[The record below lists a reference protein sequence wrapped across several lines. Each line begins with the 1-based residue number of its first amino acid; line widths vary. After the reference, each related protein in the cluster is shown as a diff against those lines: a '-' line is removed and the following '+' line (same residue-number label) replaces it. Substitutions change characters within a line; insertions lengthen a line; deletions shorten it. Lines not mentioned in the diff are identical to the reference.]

1 MSMDE
6 YLTVMK
12 ETTENLDDAGVPL
25 PDPMV
30 VWYTLK
36 NLPKDYDILKQ
47 MILGDKLPT
56 YSELKMRLLSEEMVK
71 KGYVNEKEG
80 EALAVYQNPHH
91 RFFGHRSTSQHQSS
105 YQGERSNQQN
115 SRFQS
120 YSSNSGNSHLGGP
133 TYQRHSNHGH
143 SNNNFHLRGG
153 YHNNRPQLK
162 GPNNKSDLLE
172 LDIKAMRAR
181 LKEMEL
187 KIKDDRLL

>member
-91 RFFGHRSTSQHQSS
+91 RFLATDLPVSTNLRTREKDPINRTLDSKVIQATV
-105 YQGERSNQQN
+105 GI
-115 SRFQS
+115 
-120 YSSNSGNSHLGGP
+120 P
-133 TYQRHSNHGH
+133 TWEDLPTRDTPIMVTATII
-143 SNNNFHLRGG
+143 FICEEATTTIA
-153 YHNNRPQLK
+153 
-162 GPNNKSDLLE
+162 PN
-172 LDIKAMRAR
+172 
-181 LKEMEL
+181 
-187 KIKDDRLL
+187 